1 MKCLGIDFGLKRVGL
16 AISDAVGVMALPLA
30 TLERTDNQTLFA
42 ELLAVLDRE
51 RVQTVVVGIPYGLNG
66 EETLSTRQALNF
78 VARLKRRS
86 DLPVITVDETL
97 SSAIAEQRL
106 ADAGIPGKKRKPVLD
121 QVAAQVILETYLNQN
136 P

>member
-78 VARLKRRS
+78 VDRLKRRS